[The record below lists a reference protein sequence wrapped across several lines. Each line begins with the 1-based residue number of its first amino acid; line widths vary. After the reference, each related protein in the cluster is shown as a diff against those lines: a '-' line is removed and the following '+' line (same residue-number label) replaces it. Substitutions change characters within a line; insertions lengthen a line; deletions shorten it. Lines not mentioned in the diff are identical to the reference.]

1 MDRYSQ
7 RMTRIEVLKE
17 ILELLKSLKNMPQTE
32 IELQS

>member
-7 RMTRIEVLKE
+7 RITRIEVLKE